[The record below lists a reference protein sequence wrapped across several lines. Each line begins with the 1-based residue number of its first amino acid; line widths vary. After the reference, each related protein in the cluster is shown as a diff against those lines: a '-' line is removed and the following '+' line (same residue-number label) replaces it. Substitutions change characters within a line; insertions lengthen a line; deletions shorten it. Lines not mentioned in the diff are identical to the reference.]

1 MRSLTRWNPFRDM
14 MRLDPFVD
22 LTPLWNEWRF
32 PTMPEMQLEPAP
44 TIRMDVAENN
54 GEYTV
59 KAEIPGVNKEDI
71 AVSIDGDVVSIS
83 AEVKREKE
91 EKEGE
96 KVLRSE
102 RYYGSAFRS
111 FTLPVDLDEG
121 ASTAKFENG
130 VLELT
135 LAKKPALG
143 ELPISA
149 GTEGVALKG

>member
-102 RYYGSAFRS
+102 RYYGSVARS
-111 FTLPVDLDEG
+111 FTLPTAVDMEKANAMYEG
-121 ASTAKFENG
+121 G
-130 VLELT
+130 VLTLT
-135 LAKKPALG
+135 LPKTAETKTTKLA
-143 ELPISA
+143 
-149 GTEGVALKG
+149 VH

>member
-1 MRSLTRWNPFRDM
+1 MRSLTRWNPLREA

-32 PTMPEMQLEPAP
+32 PMMSEMEPAP
-44 TIRMDVAENN
+44 TIRMDIAENN

-91 EKEGE
+91 DKEGE

-102 RYYGSAFRS
+102 RYYGSVARS
-111 FTLPVDLDEG
+111 FALPTAVDMDNANAMYDDGVLTLTLPKAAG
-121 ASTAKFENG
+121 SKTTK
-130 VLELT
+130 
-135 LAKKPALG
+135 LA
-143 ELPISA
+143 
-149 GTEGVALKG
+149 VH